1 MAQALAHNYMLFF
14 DNVGVISDQQSDLLC
29 KAITGSGFSKR
40 QLYTDDEDIIYSI
53 RTNIGINGI
62 ELVPGKPDLLERS
75 ILFELNRVNPQ
86 DRRQEHEMME
96 EFEQIRPSLLGA
108 IFTAVSKTLDTY
120 KTVKTKKLPRMAD
133 FARIGCAVAEAI
145 GYSQEEFLDAYLRN
159 ISQQNDAVLDEHAEA
174 SLLVEFMA
182 DKESWEGT
190 TTELL
195 GYLKE
200 IGGQNADLPKRANAF
215 SSKLTA
221 LKTNIEEAGLKIT
234 RSKGTKRI
242 LSITKI
248 QQGSTAITQPK
259 IVETAREE
267 KTQNAK
273 LFEVKD
279 RRADDFDN
287 W

>member
-1 MAQALAHNYMLFF
+1 MAQTLAHNYMLFF
-14 DNVGVISDQQSDLLC
+14 DNVGAISDQQSDLLC

-40 QLYTDDEDIIYSI
+40 QLFKDDEDIIYSI

-62 ELVPGKPDLLERS
+62 ELIPGKPDLLERS
-75 ILFELNRVNPQ
+75 ILFELNRVNPH
-86 DRRQEHEMME
+86 DRRQEYEMMK
-96 EFEQIRPSLLGA
+96 EFEQVRPSLLGA
-108 IFTAVSKTLDTY
+108 IFTAVSKTLATQHDI
-120 KTVKTKKLPRMAD
+120 KVDKLPRMAD
-133 FARIGCAVAEAI
+133 FARIGCAIAESI
-145 GYSQEEFLDAYLRN
+145 GYSQEKFLDAYLRN
-159 ISQQNDAVLDEHAEA
+159 ISQQNEAVLDEHAEA

-182 DKESWEGT
+182 DKEVWEGT
-190 TTELL
+190 TTDLL

-215 SSKLTA
+215 SSKLTS

-242 LSITKI
+242 LTVTKI

-259 IVETAREE
+259 IAEAKQEDG

-279 RRADDFDN
+279 RVDDFDN